1 MKNLKISLKI
11 LTFMFILTLLAGGLA
26 VKLVSSMSTVNDQS
40 TIIAEN
46 WLPSVKA
53 TCALNTATS
62 DFRLGET
69 KHVGTSD
76 AATMAEAEKDI
87 SMVAANIADLRKK
100 YEPMISSPEEKAL
113 YEQFS
118 SEWAN
123 YMSDHEKFIVLSRAN
138 QNDEASKILY
148 GDSLKQF
155 NAASETLLKLVEL
168 NAKGADD
175 ASAEGDV
182 IYATQRNLAIAG
194 IVIMVVLAGGCTFLL
209 TRAVATPIT
218 GITKYMSILS
228 GGELRQDVPFK
239 DRKDEIGEMA
249 GSLQIFK
256 DGLVEAE
263 ELRAK
268 ADAERLEKE
277 RRQERI
283 NAATAKFEQSMS
295 GIVKVVASAS
305 TELQASAHTLAAS
318 AEETSVQSNAVSAA
332 STETSANIQTVAAST
347 EELSS
352 SIGEITQQVSR
363 SSTIANDAVE
373 KSRIAIQSINKL
385 LESAQRIGEVTAVI
399 SDISGQTNLL
409 ALNATIEAARAGD
422 AGKGF
427 AVVANEVKGL
437 AANSAQSADQ
447 ISTQIN
453 QIQEDT
459 KVAAKAVQDITSI
472 IDQISET
479 SSSIAAAIEQ
489 QAAAT
494 SEITRNVNEAS
505 NASVEVDQNI
515 AGVSQATASTG
526 AAASQLSSSAEELS
540 KQAVILKDEFDSYIN
555 AINNA

>member
-1 MKNLKISLKI
+1 MKNLKISYKI
-11 LTFMFILTLLAGGLA
+11 LTFMFLLTFLAGGLA
-26 VKLVSSMSTVNDQS
+26 VRLVSSMSMVNDQS

-53 TCALNTATS
+53 TSSLNTATS
-62 DFRLGET
+62 DFRLAECT
-69 KHVGTSD
+69 HVGTTD
-76 AATMAEAEKDI
+76 PAVMEKVEKDLSAVI
-87 SMVAANIADLRKK
+87 ANINDLRKT

-118 SEWAN
+118 SDWDK
-123 YMSDHEKFIVLSRAN
+123 YMVAHNQFITLSRAN
-138 QNDEASKILY
+138 KNEEASQILY
-148 GDSLKQF
+148 GDSLSQF
-155 NAASETLLKLVEL
+155 NDASETLLKLVEL

-175 ASAEGDV
+175 ASATGDI
-182 IYATQRNLAIAG
+182 IYATQKNIAIAG
-194 IVIMVVLAGGCTFLL
+194 ILIMVALAGGCTFLL
-209 TRAVATPIT
+209 TRAVATPII

-249 GSLQIFK
+249 DSLQIFK

-295 GIVKVVASAS
+295 SIVKVVASAS

-352 SIGEITQQVSR
+352 SIGEITQQVTR
-363 SSTIANDAVE
+363 SSSIANEAVE

-385 LESAQRIGEVTAVI
+385 LESAQKIGEVTAVI

-447 ISTQIN
+447 ISTQIT

-459 KVAAKAVQDITSI
+459 RIAAKAVQDITSI

-526 AAASQLSSSAEELS
+526 AAASQLSGSAEELS
-540 KQAVILKDEFDSYIN
+540 KQAEILKHEFDTYIN

>member
-1 MKNLKISLKI
+1 MKNLKIRYKILSFMCI
-11 LTFMFILTLLAGGLA
+11 LTFLSGSLA
-26 VKLVSSMSTVNDQS
+26 VKLLSSMSTVNDQS

-53 TCALNTATS
+53 TSYMNTAIS
-62 DFRLGET
+62 EFRLAECA
-69 KHVGTSD
+69 HVGTTDSEV
-76 AATMAEAEKDI
+76 MQKIEKDL
-87 SMVAANIADLRKK
+87 SAAASSITTLRNT
-100 YEPMISSPEEKAL
+100 YEQLISSPQEKKL
-113 YEQFS
+113 YEEFS
-118 SEWAN
+118 NEWKK
-123 YMSDHEKFIVLSRAN
+123 YMEDHEKFIVLSRAN
-138 QNDEASKILY
+138 QNDEASKVLY
-148 GDSLKQF
+148 GEALKDFNNSL
-155 NAASETLLKLVEL
+155 EILHKLVEL
-168 NAKGADD
+168 NEKGAND
-175 ASAEGDV
+175 ASAAGDI
-182 IYATQRNLAIAG
+182 IYATQKNIAIAG
-194 IVIMVVLAGGCTFLL
+194 IIIMAVLAGTFTILL

-249 GSLQIFK
+249 GSLQVFK

-268 ADAERLEKE
+268 AEAERLEKE

-283 NAATAKFEQSMS
+283 NEATAKFEQSMS
-295 GIVKVVASAS
+295 SIVKVVASAS

-363 SSTIANDAVE
+363 SSSIANDAVE